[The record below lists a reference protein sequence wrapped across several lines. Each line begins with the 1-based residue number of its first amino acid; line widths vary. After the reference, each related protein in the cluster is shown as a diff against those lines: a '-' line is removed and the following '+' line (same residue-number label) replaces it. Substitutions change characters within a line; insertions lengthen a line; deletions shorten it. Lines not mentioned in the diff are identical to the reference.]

1 MEEPVSF
8 YSSDL
13 LCQTFPHPWEV
24 PYAKGAGR
32 DGGAEAKDAHYSS
45 PPVHQR
51 MCMGSNREAA
61 EKDKVVV
68 IKYSSEKIKSKEKG
82 WELLVYVLCCEMMSL
97 APYQRSSRS

>member
-1 MEEPVSF
+1 
-8 YSSDL
+8 
-13 LCQTFPHPWEV
+13 
-24 PYAKGAGR
+24 
-32 DGGAEAKDAHYSS
+32 
-45 PPVHQR
+45 
-51 MCMGSNREAA
+51 MGSNREAA